1 MTLSITL
8 SGNPGVNRTVNF
20 VSGNTSFLTVFPS
33 SMVFTPSNY
42 TTAQTLTVTGVEDTN
57 VISEAVLITASGTG
71 IVSSTKTVNTVEN
84 DTMNIT
90 LGGATKVL
98 KGSTTNLSVALTHD
112 PSTNFVVSISSGDSS
127 TISISPSS
135 LTFNSTNY
143 STAQNFALILPVNG
157 NQTSVVITASASGV
171 TSQTRSIQVIDGNSP
186 TLLVSATPG
195 LLKTGQIST
204 FLSGDDGSYQ
214 KGLTK
219 TFTVGGSTGLI
230 WQRCS
235 LGQNYDETC
244 SGNPQQLTWSNANT
258 YCNSLPS
265 LGGNTWR
272 LPTVNEL
279 LNLVDYGI
287 SSSGV
292 MYINSTAFPNT
303 VWASSYWSSST
314 SVQNSGHALYVGFT
328 GGSAY
333 SITKDGNFNV
343 RCVSGSSQAQPSFS
357 DNGNGTVT
365 DSSTG
370 LQWQKC
376 SAGQGNITGNC
387 STGTASSLIWASAI
401 TYCQNLTI
409 NGISGW
415 RLPNIN
421 ELRSIVDY
429 TKSSSPLIDSTA
441 FPNTLSTSYW
451 SSTSNSEFFMNAY
464 IIRFDLGWV
473 EWADK
478 STASSI
484 RCVR

>member
-1 MTLSITL
+1 
-8 SGNPGVNRTVNF
+8 
-20 VSGNTSFLTVFPS
+20 
-33 SMVFTPSNY
+33 MVFTPSNY

-279 LNLVDYGI
+279 LNLVDYGT
-287 SSSGV
+287 SYGETR
-292 MYINSTAFPNT
+292 INSAAFPNT
-303 VWASSYWSSST
+303 VWGSTYWSSST
-314 SVQNSGHALYVGFT
+314 SVQNSGHALFVSSSA
-328 GGSAY
+328 GSA
-333 SITKDGNFNV
+333 SSVTKDGNFHL

-376 SAGQGNITGNC
+376 SAGQGTTTGNC
-387 STGTASSLIWASAI
+387 STGTASSHNWEGAI

-441 FPNTLSTSYW
+441 FPNTLSTTYW
-451 SSTSNSEFFMNAY
+451 SSTSNSEFFMKAY
-464 IIRFDLGWV
+464 IIHFDLGWV

-478 STASSI
+478 STGSSI